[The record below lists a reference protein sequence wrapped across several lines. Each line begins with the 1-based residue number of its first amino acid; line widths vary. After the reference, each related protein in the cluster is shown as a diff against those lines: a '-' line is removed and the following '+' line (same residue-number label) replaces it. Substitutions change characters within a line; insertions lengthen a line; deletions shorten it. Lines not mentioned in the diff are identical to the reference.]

1 MEIRVLRYYLAVARE
16 LNITRAAESL
26 HISQPSL
33 SKQMMDL
40 EDHIG
45 KKLFIR
51 GKRKIELTEDGV
63 LLKKRAEEIIELVQK
78 TVDEMSQDTHVLS
91 GDLYLGGS
99 TTKKILKEISKLIE
113 KYPNIQLHFYSN
125 DAIDISERLQHGLLD
140 FAVMLE
146 PVDTTKFNYLSLN
159 DKTRWGVLMKKDCSF
174 SKLDTITPKELQTMP
189 LILHQRL
196 GLQERLA
203 HWAQMDLKDLKVQ
216 ATYNVINGSNL
227 ELVRNNL
234 GYLLATDDHLT
245 KTLDEDICFKYLEPA
260 LEESYALVW
269 KKEATFSRVARAFYE
284 QIKKDRN

>member
-51 GKRKIELTEDGV
+51 GKRKIELTEDGI

-78 TVDEMSQDTHVLS
+78 TEDEMAQDTHVLS

-99 TTKKILKEISKLIE
+99 TTKKILQETAILIE
-113 KYPNIQLHFYSN
+113 KYPHIQLHFYSN
-125 DAIDISERLQHGLLD
+125 DAIDISERLNHGLLD

-146 PVDTTKFNYLSLN
+146 PIDTTKFNYLSLN
-159 DKTRWGVLMKKDCSF
+159 EKTKWGVLMKKESPF
-174 SKLDTITPKELQTMP
+174 SHLETITPKELKTMP

-203 HWAQMDLKDLKVQ
+203 HWVQ
-216 ATYNVINGSNL
+216 KKYFEVGSCSNL
-227 ELVRNNL
+227 GDAQARRLKIRVNGEDGTKYLAHTLNNTVVAPPRMLIAFLENNL
-234 GYLLATDDHLT
+234 QADGSV
-245 KTLDEDICFKYLEPA
+245 KIPEA
-260 LEESYALVW
+260 LRPYMGGMEVMIPQ
-269 KKEATFSRVARAFYE
+269 K
-284 QIKKDRN
+284 

>member
-51 GKRKIELTEDGV
+51 GKRKIELTEEGV

-99 TTKKILKEISKLIE
+99 TTKEILKETSKLI
-113 KYPNIQLHFYSN
+113 
-125 DAIDISERLQHGLLD
+125 
-140 FAVMLE
+140 
-146 PVDTTKFNYLSLN
+146 
-159 DKTRWGVLMKKDCSF
+159 
-174 SKLDTITPKELQTMP
+174 
-189 LILHQRL
+189 
-196 GLQERLA
+196 
-203 HWAQMDLKDLKVQ
+203 
-216 ATYNVINGSNL
+216 
-227 ELVRNNL
+227 
-234 GYLLATDDHLT
+234 
-245 KTLDEDICFKYLEPA
+245 
-260 LEESYALVW
+260 
-269 KKEATFSRVARAFYE
+269 
-284 QIKKDRN
+284 

>member
-40 EDHIG
+40 EDQIG

-63 LLKKRAEEIIELVQK
+63 LLKKRAEEIVELVQK
-78 TVDEMSQDTHVLS
+78 TVDEMSQNTHVLS
-91 GDLYLGGS
+91 GDLYLGGT
-99 TTKKILKEISKLIE
+99 TTKKILKETAMLIE

-125 DAIDISERLQHGLLD
+125 DAVDISERLQHGLLD

-146 PVDTTKFNYLSLN
+146 PIDTTKFNYLSLN
-159 DKTRWGVLMKKDCSF
+159 DKTKWGVLMKKESPY
-174 SKLDTITPKELQTMP
+174 SKLDTITPQELKTMP

-196 GLQERLA
+196 GLRERLA
-203 HWAQMDLKDLKVQ
+203 HWAQIDLKDLKQ
-216 ATYNVINGSNL
+216 HIMLSI
-227 ELVRNNL
+227 
-234 GYLLATDDHLT
+234 D
-245 KTLDEDICFKYLEPA
+245 
-260 LEESYALVW
+260 
-269 KKEATFSRVARAFYE
+269 
-284 QIKKDRN
+284 QI